1 MKFYNS
7 KHKYFCGVDLHAKSM
22 YVCVMDNDGEVKL
35 HRNIRTDSKY
45 FLKILQPYREDLVVA
60 VECMFSWY
68 WLADLCR
75 RENIEFILGH
85 ALYMKAIHGGKAK
98 NDKIDSKKIA
108 GLARSGMFPIA
119 YVYPHEMRSAR
130 DLMRRRTHFARKRA
144 ELITHT
150 QILRIQNNMPEF
162 GRLIR
167 SRYGNTRDGITKNF
181 VDPFVE
187 KSVEMNLRTVDYYDD
202 NLKWLEKEIKNAAKS
217 HDIESLRILKTFPG
231 IGDILALTILY
242 EIHEIERFPRVQD
255 FLSYARLVKC
265 KKESAGKNYGSSGKK
280 IGNAH
285 LKWAFSESAVM
296 MLRDDEVKKYLQKL
310 QRKHPKGKAMS
321 ILSARIGR
329 SVYTMLKNKRNF
341 DMSKFLNK

>member
-7 KHKYFCGVDLHAKSM
+7 KHKHFCGVDLHAKSM
-22 YVCVMDNDGEVKL
+22 YVCVMDSEGEILL
-35 HRNIRTDSKY
+35 HRNIRTDAKY
-45 FLKILQPYREDLVVA
+45 FLKILEPYREDLVVA

-68 WLADLCR
+68 WVADLCR
-75 RENIEFILGH
+75 AENIKFILGH

-108 GLARSGMFPIA
+108 GLVRGGMFPLA

-130 DLMRRRTHFARKRA
+130 DLMRRRTHFARKRG

-162 GRLIR
+162 KRMIR
-167 SRYGNTRDGITKNF
+167 NRYGNTRAGITKNF

-202 NLKWLEKEIKNAAKS
+202 NLKWLEREIKNAAKA
-217 HDIESLRILKTFPG
+217 HDIESFRILQTFPG
-231 IGDILALTILY
+231 IGDILSLTILY
-242 EIHEIERFPRVQD
+242 EIHQIERFPRVQD

-265 KKESAGKNYGSSGKK
+265 QKESAGKSYGSSGKK

-329 SVYTMLKNKRNF
+329 TVYTMLKNKRNF
-341 DMSKFLNK
+341 DMNKFLNK